1 MNINKNWVILILVA
15 IIAAIFLFK
24 CNGKPVPK
32 PETIPTKVQ
41 VQQADKLPN
50 LLQPV
55 VDSLSKQLKKR
66 DSKIAEISQARLIAQ
81 ADANHWR
88 SIAKSLDTTGHTTVD
103 NEYYSKQQ
111 VIDELV
117 QKGEIADSVCNDNI
131 DSLNEQIADYKHTD
145 SLKNQLYF
153 DLRQSFDKSI
163 EQQNILQG
171 YSKKLETKIKWT
183 KAGKFLWKGAAI
195 IGGLF
200 ILKTALK

>member
-1 MNINKNWVILILVA
+1 MKINKNWVILILVA

-24 CNGKPVPK
+24 CNGNPVPK

-41 VQQADKLPN
+41 VAEAKKLPDS
-50 LLQPV
+50 LLPI
-55 VDSLSKQLKKR
+55 VDSLKQTLKKR
-66 DSKIAEISQARLIAQ
+66 DSKIAEISQARLLAQ

-88 SIAKSLDTTGHTTVD
+88 KVAKSLDTVSSGKTD
-103 NEYYSKQQ
+103 NEYYTQQ
-111 VIDELV
+111 QIIEHLV
-117 QKGEIADSVCNDNI
+117 NIGEISDSLCSEQV
-131 DSLNEQIADYKHTD
+131 DSLNEQITDYKHTD

-153 DLRQSFDKSI
+153 ALRQSFDKSI

-183 KAGKFLWKGAAI
+183 KAGKFIWKGAAI

>member
-1 MNINKNWVILILVA
+1 MNVNKNWIILILVA

-32 PETIPTKVQ
+32 PETIPTKI
-41 VQQADKLPN
+41 QAQEVTKFIDSLK
-50 LLQPV
+50 PV
-55 VDSLSKQLKKR
+55 VDSLQQALKKR
-66 DSKIAEISQARLIAQ
+66 DSKISEISQARLLAQ

-88 SIAKSLDTTGHTTVD
+88 SIAKSLDTTGHNTVD
-103 NEYYSKQQ
+103 NDYYTQQQ
-111 VIDELV
+111 VIHELV
-117 QKGEIADSVCNDNI
+117 VKGETSDSLCNDNI
-131 DSLNEQIADYKHTD
+131 DSLNEQIVDYKRTD

-153 DLRQSFDKSI
+153 DLRKAFDKSI

-195 IGGLF
+195 VGGLF